1 MAEPNPINPL
11 FANRA
16 DSIWTGKLSVLEES
30 KFKYSQL
37 RYPLDVDS
45 NKRFSYWMRFNILM
59 SIRSNYAEQLSFG
72 NSDQF
77 ITMKNKQDE
86 LWKTREAGNVN
97 RSSAGYQ
104 ISQFFRPQVVGTKQS
119 ILLYMPDTLNWSFQN
134 NWDEANVQEIMG
146 KAGLAVEVLN
156 TGRSWASEILKD
168 ISDSAG
174 LPTNFAGKAD
184 TAAAATMES
193 AATALGLGPAGT
205 NLAVQATGYAFNP
218 GVEVLYKSPTLREF
232 QFEFIFAP
240 RNKKEA
246 EAVIEIIQ
254 MFKFHS
260 APEFIP
266 NDAGRYYIP
275 PSQFDIGFYGR
286 NMMGDGG
293 TGEIWQLGKIKSQ
306 CVLNNVTVNY
316 GQSGR
321 FAVFEDGT
329 PTNIQLQLNFKET
342 SYVTKED
349 VEQGF

>member
-11 FANRA
+11 FAQKG
-16 DSIWTGKLSVLEES
+16 TGALSALEES

-45 NKRFSYWMRFNILM
+45 NKRFSYWMKFNVLM
-59 SIRSNYAEQLSFG
+59 SMRSKYAEKLSFG
-72 NSDQF
+72 DSDQF
-77 ITMKNKQDE
+77 RTMKDQQDAI
-86 LWKTREAGNVN
+86 WKTREAGNVN
-97 RSSAGYQ
+97 REGAGWQ
-104 ISQFFRPQVVGTKQS
+104 VSQFFRPQVVGTKQS
-119 ILLYMPDTLNWSFQN
+119 ILLYMPDTLNWNFKNS
-134 NWDEANVQEIMG
+134 WDEANVQEIMG
-146 KAGLAVEVLN
+146 KSGLALEALN
-156 TGRSWASEILKD
+156 TGRSW
-168 ISDSAG
+168 ISGIMKAVTGNAG
-174 LPTNFAGKAD
+174 NLFAGKAN
-184 TAAAATMES
+184 TTLAAGAESVATG
-193 AATALGLGPAGT
+193 LGLGDAGT

-246 EAVIEIIQ
+246 ESVIEIIQ

-260 APEFIP
+260 APEFIS

-286 NMMGDGG
+286 MGDGS

-306 CVLNNVTVNY
+306 CVLDNVTVNY
-316 GQSGR
+316 GQSGK

-342 SYVTKED
+342 SYITKED